1 MSQKIKIR
9 HKFDA
14 GFLLTRDT
22 FYNSIWV
29 NKFINKFVKQ
39 GRKHIIE
46 RHFKR
51 AFSVLKYSLKRLPG
65 FLLLQKIFEFRPLL
79 TYINKTIN
87 RKQISIP
94 LPIKERRQCILA
106 LDAIVKHIKNLND
119 PVLSTRI
126 VIILS
131 DIFANKK
138 HLLVKKLTTDVKILS
153 EARLFVNLR
162 W

>member
-1 MSQKIKIR
+1 M
-9 HKFDA
+9 
-14 GFLLTRDT
+14 
-22 FYNSIWV
+22 
-29 NKFINKFVKQ
+29 
-39 GRKHIIE
+39 
-46 RHFKR
+46 
-51 AFSVLKYSLKRLPG
+51 
-65 FLLLQKIFEFRPLL
+65 LQKIFEFRPLL

-162 W
+162 